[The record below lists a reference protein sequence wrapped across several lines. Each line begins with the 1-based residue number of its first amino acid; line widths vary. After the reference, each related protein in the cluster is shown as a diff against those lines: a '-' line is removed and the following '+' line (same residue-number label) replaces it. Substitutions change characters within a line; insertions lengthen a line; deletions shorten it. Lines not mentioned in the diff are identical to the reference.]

1 MESFAVWYYLLVVL
15 PLALE
20 ALAGPVLLKQQGLK
34 IVVPALAVLWFAP
47 VALMHYVVG
56 VPEIFHWLL
65 PISEKTWS
73 PSVEALICYALPV
86 WISFLAFLIVARM
99 GKSILVQNIVSAVV
113 SAILL
118 FVVSPNLTAA
128 ILRALTGH

>member
-1 MESFAVWYYLLVVL
+1 MESFAVWYYLLVVF

-20 ALAGPVLLKQQGLK
+20 ALAGPVLLKQKGLK
-34 IVVPALAVLWFAP
+34 VVVPALAVLWIAP
-47 VALMHYVVG
+47 VALMHYAVG

-65 PISEKTWS
+65 PISQKTWS

-86 WISFLAFLIVARM
+86 WISFAAFCIAARFGASIV
-99 GKSILVQNIVSAVV
+99 VQNVVSAIVSAV
-113 SAILL
+113 LL
-118 FVVSPNLTAA
+118 FVVSPALTAA

>member
-34 IVVPALAVLWFAP
+34 AVVPALAVLWVAP

-56 VPEIFHWLL
+56 VPEI
-65 PISEKTWS
+65 S
-73 PSVEALICYALPV
+73 PVEELRERPPGRAPFVTAKEMGPKLVFRSV
-86 WISFLAFLIVARM
+86 
-99 GKSILVQNIVSAVV
+99 G
-113 SAILL
+113 
-118 FVVSPNLTAA
+118 
-128 ILRALTGH
+128 RAEIGRAHV

>member
-1 MESFAVWYYLLVVL
+1 MESFAVWYYLLVVF

-34 IVVPALAVLWFAP
+34 ILVPALAVLWVAP

-65 PISEKTWS
+65 PINEKTWS

-86 WISFLAFLIVARM
+86 WISFVAFWITARM
-99 GKSILVQNIVSAVV
+99 GKTIVVQNIVSAVV
-113 SAILL
+113 SAGLL
-118 FVVSPNLTAA
+118 FVVSPKLTAA
-128 ILRALTGH
+128 ILQALTGH

>member
-34 IVVPALAVLWFAP
+34 AVVPALAVLWVAP

-86 WISFLAFLIVARM
+86 WISFLAFWIVARM
-99 GKSILVQNIVSAVV
+99 GKGVIAQNVVSAVV
-113 SAILL
+113 SAVLL

-128 ILRALTGH
+128 ILRTLTGH